1 LPLVLTTLMP
11 SAFPYKEQTFE
22 VTQEHFNIA
31 LNQVQLGFWEL
42 DLNNYVLNCTSKC
55 KTNIGI
61 LIDDVLDYDTL
72 LVCILPEDRPLM
84 PEAIIKAIQSTDGIY
99 GLEYR
104 VRHADQSIH
113 WIDAKGTVLFEEEVP
128 SRIIG
133 TMVDITEKKDLE
145 LLRDELFNVTT
156 HELKTP
162 LSAVKGYLQLLDRF
176 ITGLGNEK
184 ITQVVK
190 RALGSVERITRLLN
204 EMADPVNLYSN
215 QIRLAKDYFDLNALA
230 EEIAGNAMLIN
241 PDYKIT
247 VSTTNID
254 SLVFADRYRIGQVL
268 TNLINNAVKY
278 SPECKDVVV
287 AIETHNNEVKV
298 QVKDYGIGL
307 AKSEYHNVF
316 KKFYRVT
323 TAPKNIPGFGIGL
336 FLSAEIII
344 RHGGLIGV
352 EDNKSKK
359 GTCFYFTLPVY
370 RLK

>member
-1 LPLVLTTLMP
+1 MP
-11 SAFPYKEQTFE
+11 SALPYKEQAFE

-61 LIDDVLDYDTL
+61 MVDDILDYDTL
-72 LVCILPEDRPLM
+72 LACILLEDRILM

-99 GLEYR
+99 SLEYR

-113 WIDAKGTVLFEEEVP
+113 WIDAKGTVLFEGEVP

-241 PDYKIT
+241 PY
-247 VSTTNID
+247 
-254 SLVFADRYRIGQVL
+254 YRIEQVIVNLL
-268 TNLINNAVKY
+268 TNAVKY
-278 SPECKDVVV
+278 SPGKNNVVIRSELQESMLHV
-287 AIETHNNEVKV
+287 SI
-298 QVKDYGIGL
+298 QDFGIGIEE
-307 AKSEYHNVF
+307 KYFSELF
-316 KKFYRVT
+316 GRFYRVN
-323 TAPKNIPGFGIGL
+323 ADHRFQGLGLGL
-336 FLSAEIII
+336 FISAEIIK
-344 RHGGLIGV
+344 RHGGDISV
-352 EDNKSKK
+352 KSELGK
-359 GTCFYFTLPVY
+359 GSVFSFRIPAIVTT
-370 RLK
+370 

>member
-1 LPLVLTTLMP
+1 MSSTL
-11 SAFPYKEQTFE
+11 PYKEQNFE
-22 VTQEHFNIA
+22 ITEDHFNIA

-42 DLNNYVLNCTSKC
+42 DLNNYTLNCTSKC

-61 LIDDVLDYDTL
+61 RKDDVLDYDKL
-72 LVCILPEDRPLM
+72 LECILPEDRPLM
-84 PEAIIKAIQSTDGIY
+84 PEAIIKAIQSQGGIY
-99 GLEYR
+99 NLQYR
-104 VRHADQSIH
+104 VRHTDQSVH
-113 WIDAKGTVLFEEEVP
+113 WIDANGTVLFDASVP

-176 ITGLGNEK
+176 ITGTGNER
-184 ITQVVK
+184 IAGVAK

-215 QIRLAKDYFDLNALA
+215 QIRLAKDYFDLNALS

-268 TNLINNAVKY
+268 TNLVNNAIKY
-278 SPECKDVVV
+278 SPERKDVEVT
-287 AIETHNNEVKV
+287 IGTHKNDVKV
-298 QVKDYGIGL
+298 LVKDHGIGL
-307 AKSEYHNVF
+307 AKSEHQKVF
-316 KKFYRVT
+316 KKFYRAT
-323 TAPKNIPGFGIGL
+323 STPKNIPGFGIGL

-344 RHGGLIGV
+344 RHGGIIGV
-352 EDNKSKK
+352 EESESPG
-359 GTCFYFTLPVY
+359 GTCFYFTLPIVS
-370 RLK
+370 

>member
-1 LPLVLTTLMP
+1 MSST
-11 SAFPYKEQTFE
+11 FPYKEQTFE
-22 VTQEHFNIA
+22 VTQEHFDIA

-42 DLNNYVLNCTSKC
+42 DLANYALNCTSKC

-61 LIDDVLDYDTL
+61 RVNDILDYDRL
-72 LVCILPEDRPLM
+72 LECILPEDRFLM

-99 GLEYR
+99 SLQYR

-113 WIDAKGTVLFEEEVP
+113 WIDANGTVLFEAEAP

-162 LSAVKGYLQLLDRF
+162 LSAIKGYLQLLDRF
-176 ITGLGNEK
+176 IAATGNEK
-184 ITQVVK
+184 IAQVAK
-190 RALGSVERITRLLN
+190 RALGSVERINRLLN

-215 QIRLAKDYFDLNALA
+215 QIRLAKDYFDLSALG

-241 PDYKIT
+241 PDYKIQ

-268 TNLINNAVKY
+268 TNLVNNAVKY
-278 SPECKDVVV
+278 SPERKVVE
-287 AIETHNNEVKV
+287 ISIGTHNSAVKV
-298 QVKDYGIGL
+298 LVKDYGIGL
-307 AKSEYHNVF
+307 AKSEHHKVF
-316 KKFYRVT
+316 KKFYRAT
-323 TAPKNIPGFGIGL
+323 TTPKNIPGFGIGL

-352 EDNKSKK
+352 EDIEPES
-359 GTCFYFTLPVY
+359 GTCFYFTLPAYGVN
-370 RLK
+370 

>member
-1 LPLVLTTLMP
+1 MP
-11 SAFPYKEQTFE
+11 SALRYKEQTFE
-22 VTQEHFNIA
+22 VTQEHFSIA

-42 DLNNYVLNCTSKC
+42 DLNNYKLNCTSKC

-61 LIDDVLDYDTL
+61 LIDDLLDYDTL
-72 LVCILPEDRPLM
+72 LKCILPEDRPLM

-99 GLEYR
+99 SLEYR
-104 VRHADQSIH
+104 VRHSDQSIH
-113 WIDAKGTVLFEEEVP
+113 WIDAKGTVLFEAEVP
-128 SRIIG
+128 CRIIG

-176 ITGLGNEK
+176 IAGLGNEK
-184 ITQVVK
+184 IAQVAK

-215 QIRLAKDYFDLNALA
+215 QIRLAKDYFDLNALG

-241 PDYKIT
+241 PDYRIQ

-268 TNLINNAVKY
+268 TNLVNNAVKY
-278 SPECKDVVV
+278 SPECKNVEV

-298 QVKDYGIGL
+298 VVKDYGIGL
-307 AKSEYHNVF
+307 AASEHQKVF
-316 KKFYRVT
+316 KKFYRAT
-323 TAPKNIPGFGIGL
+323 TTPKNIPGFGIGL

-352 EDNKSKK
+352 QENDSQT

-370 RLK
+370 GLK

>member
-1 LPLVLTTLMP
+1 MP
-11 SAFPYKEQTFE
+11 SALPYREQAFE
-22 VTQEHFNIA
+22 VTEDHFNIA
-31 LNQVQLGFWEL
+31 LDQVQLGFWEL
-42 DLNNYVLNCTSKC
+42 DLNSYQLNCTSMC

-61 LIDDVLDYDTL
+61 SKNDLLDYDRL
-72 LVCILPEDRPLM
+72 LECVLPDDRALM
-84 PEAIIKAIQSTDGIY
+84 PEAVIKAIQSPDGIY
-99 GLEYR
+99 SLQYR

-113 WIDAKGTVLFEEEVP
+113 WVDAKGTVLFEGAAPV
-128 SRIIG
+128 RIIG

-176 ITGLGNEK
+176 IATTGNEK
-184 ITQVVK
+184 ITQVAK

-204 EMADPVNLYSN
+204 EMADPANLYSN
-215 QIRLAKDYFDLNALA
+215 QIRLAKDYFDLNALS

-241 PDYKIT
+241 PDYKIK

-268 TNLINNAVKY
+268 TNLVNNAVKY
-278 SPECKDVVV
+278 SPERKDVEIS
-287 AIETHNNEVKV
+287 IETHDNAVKV
-298 QVKDYGIGL
+298 LVKDHGIGL
-307 AKSEYHNVF
+307 PKSEHQKVF
-316 KKFYRVT
+316 KKFYRAT
-323 TAPKNIPGFGIGL
+323 STPQNIPGFGIGL

-352 EDNKSKK
+352 KESEAEN
-359 GTCFYFTLPVY
+359 GTCFYFTLPIVA
-370 RLK
+370 

>member
-1 LPLVLTTLMP
+1 MSSALP
-11 SAFPYKEQTFE
+11 YREQAFE
-22 VTQEHFNIA
+22 VTEEHFNIA

-42 DLNNYVLNCTSKC
+42 DLSNYRLNCTAKC

-61 LIDDVLDYDTL
+61 SIDDTLDYDTL
-72 LVCILPEDRPLM
+72 MRCILPEDKPLM

-99 GLEYR
+99 SLAYR

-113 WIDAKGTVLFEEEVP
+113 WIDAKGTVLFEALVP
-128 SRIIG
+128 CRIIG

-176 ITGLGNEK
+176 IAGLGNEK
-184 ITQVVK
+184 ISQVAK

-204 EMADPVNLYSN
+204 EMADPANLYSN
-215 QIRLAKDYFDLNALA
+215 QIRLAKDYFDLNALS

-241 PDYKIT
+241 PDYLIQ

-268 TNLINNAVKY
+268 TNLVNNAVKY
-278 SPECKDVVV
+278 SPECKEVAI

-298 QVKDYGIGL
+298 TVKDYGIGL
-307 AKSEYHNVF
+307 PKTEYHKVF
-316 KKFYRVT
+316 KKFYRAT
-323 TAPKNIPGFGIGL
+323 TTPRNIPGFGIGL
-336 FLSAEIII
+336 FLSAEIIV

-352 EDNKSKK
+352 HDNEVEN

-370 RLK
+370 ALK

>member
-1 LPLVLTTLMP
+1 MPLALAYQEH
-11 SAFPYKEQTFE
+11 SIQ
-22 VTQEHFNIA
+22 VTQDHFKIA
-31 LNQVQLGFWEL
+31 LDQVQLGFWEL
-42 DLNNYVLNCTSKC
+42 NLSNYALNCTSKC

-61 LIDDVLDYDTL
+61 SINDVLDYDKL
-72 LVCILPEDRPLM
+72 LECILPEDRPLM
-84 PEAIIKAIQSTDGIY
+84 PDEIIKATQSTDGIY
-99 GLEYR
+99 SLQYR

-113 WIDAKGTVLFEEEVP
+113 WIDAKGTVLFEGAVP
-128 SRIIG
+128 VRIIG

-176 ITGLGNEK
+176 IASVGNEK
-184 ITQVVK
+184 ISQVAK

-204 EMADPVNLYSN
+204 EMADPINLYSN
-215 QIRLAKDYFDLNALA
+215 QIRLAKDYFDLNALG
-230 EEIAGNAMLIN
+230 EEIAGNTMLIN
-241 PDYKIT
+241 PDYRIQ
-247 VSTTNID
+247 VLTTNID

-278 SPECKDVVV
+278 SPECKDVEVS
-287 AIETHNNEVKV
+287 IGTYNNEIKV

-307 AKSEYHNVF
+307 PKSEHHKVF
-316 KKFYRVT
+316 KKFYRASST
-323 TAPKNIPGFGIGL
+323 PKNIPGFGIGL

-352 EDNKSKK
+352 EENENETEN
-359 GTCFYFTLPVY
+359 GTCFYFTLPIY
-370 RLK
+370 PFR